1 MKWFRTL
8 WLRGF
13 ALVLP
18 SLWVGCDKPAVSDA
32 GIPDKPM
39 PKVAEGT
46 DSQAERPAVKADAD
60 KGASEEVKPAEK
72 PVAKVEVDPK
82 PAPAPAPPVPDAAA
96 EAAAQAAREAEKAAF
111 AKAVGESKAKV
122 VVQFPEIGK
131 AGSPL
136 NVEFVALAKAA
147 QSGDDDVLKNT
158 DWPLRLAAK
167 AAENLERKEKEAK
180 EAEEAAMKAKAKAE
194 GLVSVAELTGKLG
207 EYQGKQVTISGKV
220 TKASIFPPSF
230 VFIEIDERVN
240 FNLPVKELVPD
251 LKDFPRLQMKDG
263 KVVALTF
270 RGSMEPPKAPSV
282 KPDGFK
288 PLAEAGMTVK
298 VRGEVEVKGQ
308 NTAGLIGPKIV
319 R

>member
-1 MKWFRTL
+1 MKRFRKL

-13 ALVLP
+13 LLILP
-18 SLWVGCDKPAVSDA
+18 VVWAGCNKPAVSETEL
-32 GIPDKPM
+32 PDKP
-39 PKVAEGT
+39 V
-46 DSQAERPAVKADAD
+46 PA
-60 KGASEEVKPAEK
+60 EVKQEEPKPVAPAAPAKPEEK
-72 PVAKVEVDPK
+72 PVVKAEAEAK
-82 PAPAPAPPVPDAAA
+82 PAPAAEPDAAA
-96 EAAAQAAREAEKAAF
+96 VAAAAAREAEKAAF
-111 AKAVGESKAKV
+111 AKAVGEAKAKV
-122 VVQFPEIGK
+122 VVQFPEIAK

-147 QSGDDDVLKNT
+147 QAAEDEVTKKA
-158 DWPLRLAAK
+158 DWPLVLAAR
-167 AAENLERKEKEAK
+167 AAENLDKKEKEAK
-180 EAEEAAMKAKAKAE
+180 AAEEAAMKAKAKAE
-194 GLVSVAELTGKLG
+194 GLVTVAELTGNLG

-240 FNLPVKELVPD
+240 FNLPVKELLPE
-251 LKDFPRLQMKDG
+251 LKELPRLQMKDG
-263 KVVALTF
+263 KA
-270 RGSMEPPKAPSV
+270 
-282 KPDGFK
+282 DGFK

>member
-1 MKWFRTL
+1 MKRFRKL

-13 ALVLP
+13 LLILSVIWAGCNKPAVNETELP
-18 SLWVGCDKPAVSDA
+18 DKPA
-32 GIPDKPM
+32 
-39 PKVAEGT
+39 
-46 DSQAERPAVKADAD
+46 PA
-60 KGASEEVKPAEK
+60 EVKREEPKPVAPAEAAKPEEK
-72 PVAKVEVDPK
+72 PVVKTEPEVK
-82 PAPAPAPPVPDAAA
+82 PAPAPVPAAEPDAEAV
-96 EAAAQAAREAEKAAF
+96 AAAAAREAEKAAF
-111 AKAVGESKAKV
+111 AKAVGEAKAKV
-122 VVQFPEIGK
+122 VVQFPEIAK

-147 QSGDDDVLKNT
+147 QAAEDEVTKKA
-158 DWPLRLAAK
+158 DWPLVLAAR
-167 AAENLERKEKEAK
+167 ASENVQRKEKEAK
-180 EAEEAAMKAKAKAE
+180 AAEEAAMKAKAKAE
-194 GLVSVAELTGKLG
+194 GLVTVAELTANLG

-240 FNLPVKELVPD
+240 FNLPVKELLPE
-251 LKDFPRLQMKDG
+251 LKELPRLQMKDG

-270 RGSMEPPKAPSV
+270 RGSMEPPKVPST
-282 KPDGFK
+282 KADGFK

-298 VRGEVEVKGQ
+298 VRGEVEVKGG